1 VNAVKNLRRFCTVLV
16 AVVSFINLN
25 WAANPE
31 AQSRTVENR
40 TVLPFKLYG
49 GYLIVVQGRVGEF
62 GKLKFL
68 LDTGVTHSV
77 LDRKL
82 ADKIGPSRHSGQVLN
97 FDKNVRAEWVE
108 VPDIELGPIHV
119 SDLSMTVGDLRYF
132 QSFATQVDAVIGLDL
147 LRLSSFSI
155 DYDARKVFFGP
166 VDTASGVPMSSDAV
180 CLSVQVL
187 AGDTPIQ
194 LVVDTGAQGLVLY
207 EDRVISRVPQLR
219 IGGETAGTS
228 MGGWVPSKRAFIPN
242 ARLGTT
248 DLGGT
253 VFLVKTPPSKVLSG
267 IDGYLGTAALK
278 ARRINFN
285 FETNTLA
292 WKR

>member
-1 VNAVKNLRRFCTVLV
+1 VNAVKTLSRFCIVLL
-16 AVVSFINLN
+16 AVVSFANLN

-31 AQSRTVENR
+31 AQSRIVENR

-97 FDKNVRAEWVE
+97 FDKNVRAEWVK

-119 SDLSMTVGDLRYF
+119 SDLSVTVGDLRYF

-155 DYDARKVFFGP
+155 DYDAHKVFFGP

-180 CLSVQVL
+180 CLSIQVL

-228 MGGWVPSKRAFIPN
+228 MGGWVLSKRAFIPN

-253 VFLVKTPPSKVLSG
+253 VFLVKTPTSKVLSG

>member
-1 VNAVKNLRRFCTVLV
+1 VKTIRRFCTVLL
-16 AVVSFINLN
+16 AVVSFVNQN

-31 AQSRTVENR
+31 AESKTVKNT

-49 GYLIVVQGRVGEF
+49 GYLIVVQGRVGGFE
-62 GKLKFL
+62 KLKFL
-68 LDTGVTHSV
+68 LDTGATHSV

-82 ADKIGPSRHSGQVLN
+82 ADKIGPSRHSGQVFN
-97 FDKNVRAEWVE
+97 FDRTIRAEWVE
-108 VPDIELGPIHV
+108 VPDVELGPIRV
-119 SDLSMTVGDLRYF
+119 ADFSMTVGDLRYF

-166 VDTASGVPMSSDAV
+166 VDTTSGVPMSSDAV

-187 AGDTPIQ
+187 AGDIPIR
-194 LVVDTGAQGLVLY
+194 LVVDTGAQALVLY

-228 MGGWVPSKRAFIPN
+228 MGGWVLSKRGFISN
-242 ARLGTT
+242 ARLGKTNL
-248 DLGGT
+248 DGT
-253 VFLVKTPPSKVLSG
+253 VFLVKTPPGKVPSG

-278 ARRINFN
+278 AHRIDFN

>member
-1 VNAVKNLRRFCTVLV
+1 VKTLRRFCTVLL
-16 AVVSFINLN
+16 AVVFFVNLN

-31 AQSRTVENR
+31 AQSRNVENR
-40 TVLPFKLYG
+40 TGLPFKLYG
-49 GYLIVVQGRVGEF
+49 GYLIVVQGRVGQF

-68 LDTGVTHSV
+68 LDTGMTHSV

-82 ADKIGPSRHSGQVLN
+82 ADKIGPSRHYEQVLN
-97 FDKNVRAEWVE
+97 FDKNVRAESVE

-119 SDLSMTVGDLRYF
+119 SDLSVTVGDLRF
-132 QSFATQVDAVIGLDL
+132 IQSFATQVDAVIGLDL

-207 EDRVISRVPQLR
+207 ENRVISRLPWLR
-219 IGGETAGTS
+219 MGGETAGTS
-228 MGGWVPSKRAFIPN
+228 MGGWVLAKRAFIPN

-248 DLGGT
+248 DLSGT
-253 VFLVKTPPSKVLSG
+253 AFLVKTPPSEVPSG

-278 ARRINFN
+278 ARRISFN